1 MTDHLLVVDD
11 EPINLEIIEE
21 YLEGSGF
28 SADFCASG
36 ESAWQALDQNPRRY
50 DAVLLD
56 RMMPGLDGMALL
68 RRIKPDPRFNT
79 LPVIMQT
86 AACSPQQI
94 REGLEAGAYYY
105 LTKPYERE
113 GLLAII
119 RAALQEARERTAM
132 RQLESERW
140 RGLQFLQEARFC
152 IRTVEEAGQ
161 LSAFLAQASPQPE
174 AARLG
179 LMELMLNAV
188 EHGNLGITY
197 AEKSRLKQTDD
208 WHNEIAWRAGLAE
221 NQDKVV
227 EVRIARQAQALI
239 VRIEDQGPGFDWS
252 PYLEFSPERAFDPN
266 GRGIALARTLS
277 FTALE
282 YQGKGNIVQA
292 TLALT
297 LNTGTST

>member
-1 MTDHLLVVDD
+1 MTAHLLVVDD

-21 YLEGSGF
+21 YLEGSGC
-28 SADFCASG
+28 SADFFDSG
-36 ESAWQALDQNPRRY
+36 EGAWQALDQGHRHY

-56 RMMPGLDGMALL
+56 RMMPGMDGMTLL
-68 RRIKPDPRFNT
+68 RRIKPDPRFDT

-119 RAALQEARERTAM
+119 RAALVDARERKALLA
-132 RQLESERW
+132 QEAERW
-140 RGLQFLQEARFC
+140 RGLEFLQEGRFC
-152 IRTVEEAGQ
+152 IKTVAEAGQ
-161 LSAFLAQASPQPE
+161 LAAFLAQAYPQPE
-174 AARLG
+174 QAQLG
-179 LMELMLNAV
+179 LCELMLNAV

-197 AEKSRLKQTDD
+197 AEKANLKQEDS
-208 WHNEIAWRAGLAE
+208 WYRELEIRAALPE
-221 NQDKVV
+221 NQDKTVAV
-227 EVRIARQAQALI
+227 HFERRDRTLV

-252 PYLEFSPERAFDPN
+252 PYLEFSPDRAFDPN
-266 GRGIALARTLS
+266 GRGIALARMMS
-277 FTALE
+277 FTTLE

-292 TLALT
+292 CLVLPA
-297 LNTGTST
+297 GEPS

>member
-1 MTDHLLVVDD
+1 MTAHLLVVDD

-21 YLEGSGF
+21 YLEDSGF
-28 SADFCASG
+28 SADFCDSG
-36 ESAWQALDQNPRRY
+36 EAAWQALNQGHRLY

-68 RRIKPDPRFNT
+68 RRIKPDPRFGT

-119 RAALQEARERTAM
+119 RAALVDARERKALL
-132 RQLESERW
+132 QQEAERW
-140 RGLQFLQEARFC
+140 RGMLFLQEARFR

-161 LSAFLAQASPQPE
+161 LAAFLAQACPQPE
-174 AARLG
+174 QAQLG
-179 LMELMLNAV
+179 LSELMLNAV

-197 AEKSRLKQTDD
+197 AEKASLKQEDG
-208 WHNEIAWRAGLAE
+208 WHRELERRAALPENLGKTVEITVSR
-221 NQDKVV
+221 QP
-227 EVRIARQAQALI
+227 EVLL
-239 VRIEDQGPGFDWS
+239 VRIEDQGQGFDWT

-266 GRGIALARTLS
+266 GRGIALARMMS
-277 FTALE
+277 FSALE
-282 YQGKGNIVQA
+282 YMGKGNVVQA
-292 TLALT
+292 TLALPA
-297 LNTGTST
+297 GMAS

>member
-140 RGLQFLQEARFC
+140 RGLQFLQEARF
-152 IRTVEEAGQ
+152 
-161 LSAFLAQASPQPE
+161 ASG
-174 AARLG
+174 RWKRR
-179 LMELMLNAV
+179 
-188 EHGNLGITY
+188 GN
-197 AEKSRLKQTDD
+197 SRPF
-208 WHNEIAWRAGLAE
+208 WRKPA
-221 NQDKVV
+221 
-227 EVRIARQAQALI
+227 
-239 VRIEDQGPGFDWS
+239 PS
-252 PYLEFSPERAFDPN
+252 PRRPD
-266 GRGIALARTLS
+266 
-277 FTALE
+277 
-282 YQGKGNIVQA
+282 
-292 TLALT
+292 
-297 LNTGTST
+297 